1 MISEIR
7 QSTIGILSRH
17 PDFDSQCPDRMT
29 SVARDQVQELVQFG
43 VYWKVGLVIC
53 STLRGGFAP
62 ATSIASQ
69 LGVLL
74 VVCPEINEISFDSEG
89 PASTMTDLR
98 SKGNSTANESERSGG
113 YNCHIP

>member
-1 MISEIR
+1 
-7 QSTIGILSRH
+7 
-17 PDFDSQCPDRMT
+17 MT

-98 SKGNSTANESERSGG
+98 SNGNSTANESERSGG
-113 YNCHIP
+113 YNMPHTLRHHLLDDTAYAA